1 MNLKKGSYWLKSGAY
16 TFMERFSIQLFRF
29 GSFYLLVRGLSKEHF
44 GIWTIFLILSALI
57 EVMRVGLV
65 QNALVKFL
73 SVAENTRVQ
82 GRINTASITL
92 NIVITIFSA
101 IILFIMAQLQYIF
114 WDVTLLDEL
123 IYIYILTTFALV
135 PFYQFN
141 FIQQANLDF
150 KGIFYSNVVRQGLF
164 FLYVFFCFLAPE
176 YPFRLIHIAAAQT
189 ICAIIASFVSYF
201 MSRKYLF
208 FSPRLDLRWLKW
220 LFGYGKYVVGTN
232 LGSMFIKTIDQLM
245 LGIMISPIAV
255 AIYSTAIKIT
265 NLVEVPTQ
273 SIAAIVFPQSARK
286 IEQEGKESI
295 KHLYEKSVGVILA
308 IIIPG
313 IIFVLFFAKPILKLV
328 AGDSYLEAA
337 PILQITMVYGLFVP
351 FARQFGTMMDAMGKP
366 KINFAIVM
374 FSALLN
380 IFFSYFFIMEWGILG
395 AAYGTLLTY
404 FIVFIANQIILYRE
418 LKVQPLNAL
427 VYAHKVYRNGFSL
440 LLQKFLSFARSY
452 QRSEK

>member
-1 MNLKKGSYWLKSGAY
+1 MNIKKGSYWLKSGAY
-16 TFMERFSIQLFRF
+16 TFMERFSLQLFRF

-44 GIWTIFLILSALI
+44 GIWTIFLIISTLI
-57 EVMRVGLV
+57 EVMRVGLI

-73 SVAENTRVQ
+73 SIAENTRVQ

-92 NIVITIFSA
+92 NIVITIFSGMA
-101 IILFIMAQLQYIF
+101 LFVMAQLQYLF
-114 WDVTLLDEL
+114 WEVEVLDEM
-123 IYIYILTTFALV
+123 IYVYIITTFALI

-164 FLYVFFCFLAPE
+164 FLYVLFPFSLPE
-176 YPFRLIHIAAAQT
+176 YPFRLIHLAAAQT
-189 ICAIIASFVSYF
+189 VCAIIASLVAYF
-201 MSRKYLF
+201 MAKKYLF

-255 AIYSTAIKIT
+255 AVYSTAVKIT

-273 SIAAIVFPQSARK
+273 SIAAIVFPQSARR
-286 IEQEGKESI
+286 IEKEGKASV
-295 KHLYEKSVGVILA
+295 KRLYEKSVGVILA
-308 IIIPG
+308 LIIPG
-313 IIFVLFFAKPILKLV
+313 IVFVLAFTEPILKFV
-328 AGDSYLEAA
+328 AGDSYLDAA
-337 PILQITMVYGLFVP
+337 PILKVTMFYGLFVP
-351 FARQFGTMMDAMGKP
+351 FSRQFGTMMDAMGKP
-366 KINFAIVM
+366 KVNFVVVLA
-374 FSALLN
+374 SAVLN
-380 IFFSYFFIMEWGILG
+380 IFFSYFFIKEWGVIG

-418 LKVQPLNAL
+418 IHVQPLNAL
-427 VYAHKVYRNGFSL
+427 YYAHKVY
-440 LLQKFLSFARSY
+440 QKWIYPSPTKVS
-452 QRSEK
+452 